1 MNVMKISIDIHG
13 GPGKGN
19 HTWSQLVL
27 KILKMWHKKRFG
39 VWSDLVDNSVILTE
53 HKLELIVVHF
63 EFVFLKENNFGAF
76 WDLNA
81 NSRQALGLS
90 NESENLRVEVDIE
103 LIVLWVTDYEC
114 GLKTSLGFLNFLSPF
129 LSPEVL
135 EGE

>member
-1 MNVMKISIDIHG
+1 
-13 GPGKGN
+13 
-19 HTWSQLVL
+19 
-27 KILKMWHKKRFG
+27 MWHKKRFG

-53 HKLELIVVHF
+53 HKMELIVVHF